1 MIHILPKPPPPPTR
15 HLEEDFSYKVAGDVR
30 RRLCDSDAGQLA
42 ESQAEKL
49 GGRPP
54 KGKEKLNP
62 KMLV

>member
-1 MIHILPKPPPPPTR
+1 MECNLPNPPFLS

-42 ESQAEKL
+42 ESQAEKFW
-49 GGRPP
+49 GRPP

-62 KMLV
+62 NMLV